1 MKFRTSRDVLLR
13 PLRVV
18 TGVVERRQTLPVLSN
33 VLLEVGDDGLTMR
46 GTDLEM
52 EVVARVTDRVEVAQ
66 SGAATVQAHKLADIW
81 QSLPDGADVQVA
93 LESER
98 VVLRSGRSRFTLAT
112 IPVEDFPKTQ
122 EGDDD
127 GIKIAL
133 PHSDMRRLLDRTK
146 FAMANGDVRYYLNG
160 LLLELSG
167 NTLRAAA
174 SDGHRMALCTVDGGE
189 EVPERVRSIV
199 PRKSVLD
206 LERLLADSDE
216 EVRLTLGSTYMRV
229 AQGEYTLTTKLVDG
243 QFPEVDRLIP
253 RDAENAIVGDRETL
267 RSALHRASILAN
279 ESSEI
284 RLQVEGDQMTI
295 RATNPDQEE
304 AEEVVA
310 VDHAGKALEVGFNSR
325 YIQDVLAALDTESV
339 KLSMPDNAGIAVM
352 EGPGA
357 EEALFLV
364 MPLRR

>member
-174 SDGHRMALCTVDGGE
+174 SDGHRMALCTVDGGA

-310 VDHAGKALEVGFNSR
+310 VDHAGKAIEVGFNSR